1 MYFLFFLSFVL
12 FFILLFLA
20 TQFFNI
26 LFRGYAPFISTHRRI
41 LDKALAEIK
50 LKTNDH
56 VFELGSGDA
65 GFLRAV
71 EEKYP
76 EAKFTGIEY
85 SFLPYLITRFQLAL
99 KKSKIKIKKK
109 NFFKVSLEDADL
121 IYCYLNVSMMKKLGK
136 KFQTE
141 CKKGTKIISLNF
153 PLPDIEEKKL
163 IHVDKNRLFFY
174 EI

>member
-1 MYFLFFLSFVL
+1 MM
-12 FFILLFLA
+12 
-20 TQFFNI
+20 
-26 LFRGYAPFISTHRRI
+26 
-41 LDKALAEIK
+41 E
-50 LKTNDH
+50 
-56 VFELGSGDA
+56 
-65 GFLRAV
+65 
-71 EEKYP
+71 
-76 EAKFTGIEY
+76 
-85 SFLPYLITRFQLAL
+85 
-99 KKSKIKIKKK
+99 KSKIKIKKK